1 MTHQRIGGAQ
11 ALLELIHFQKCG
23 AAACAG
29 QHLALAVNR
38 QLNFAVMLQ
47 GLNQGRRLA
56 IIKAKMALVDGFE
69 GAVVAIVDEQS
80 DRGVGR
86 NIAFG
91 LREGRNGDDV
101 LRRARIAGQQNAD
114 FAHGGAIAGGS
125 AGPGVVAGELP
136 VFVRERKALRR
147 SCQERCRT
155 QPHDG
160 NPKKRAHIKPCQH
173 IDEEG
178 IICAMNWLRYR
189 NQVRAPPIRH
199 WAKRKMSS
207 ARRRAV
213 STSVWL
219 RLISSRLRQPSTISS
234 ICFAT
239 IAGSSTSSWLSS
251 SCV

>member
-1 MTHQRIGGAQ
+1 MDRRRAR
-11 ALLELIHFQKCG
+11 ALLFIVVVVVAVG
-23 AAACAG
+23 AAARVG
-29 QHLALAVNR
+29 ERLTLAVKGK
-38 QLNFAVMLQ
+38 LNFAVVLQ
-47 GLNQGRRLA
+47 GLNQGRRLGV
-56 IIKAKMALVDGFE
+56 IKAKVALVG
-69 GAVVAIVDEQS
+69 GLKWAVIPIVNEQIYRCV
-80 DRGVGR
+80 RGD
-86 NIAFG
+86 IAFG
-91 LREGRNGDDV
+91 LRESRHSDDV

-251 SCV
+251 SWV